1 MENILMLLLGL
12 FISVIGIINMLGN
25 ISTIHSY
32 NRTKVKEEDIP
43 SYGRAIGIGTLVI
56 GLGLVISFFLSLWK
70 EEYIEYALIPAVVIG
85 IVFILYGQFRYNK
98 GLF

>member
-1 MENILMLLLGL
+1 MENILVLILGL

-43 SYGRAIGIGTLVI
+43 SYGRVVGIGTLTI
-56 GLGLVISFFLSLWK
+56 GVGLIISFFLSLWK
-70 EEYIEYALIPAVVIG
+70 EEYIEYAMIPAVVVG
-85 IVFILYGQFRYNK
+85 ILFILYGQIRYNK

>member
-1 MENILMLLLGL
+1 MENILMLILGL

-43 SYGRAIGIGTLVI
+43 SYGRAVGIGTLAI
-56 GLGLVISFFLSLWK
+56 GLGLIISFFLSLWK
-70 EEYIEYALIPAVVIG
+70 EEYIEYAMIPAVVVG
-85 IVFILYGQFRYNK
+85 ILFILYGQIRYNK